1 MTDIPSP
8 QPAPLVIVFP
18 RGQLAE
24 ADKLTLREASVIAI
38 EADDPKAVQQLQLA
52 HHLNCQA
59 LTGDAIVRAALSAIA
74 GQPAESTGQYIT
86 AAGRAA
92 HSFVKALSN
101 SLEAE

>member
-24 ADKLTLREASVIAI
+24 TDKLTLREAGVIAI

-52 HHLNCQA
+52 HPLNCQA

-74 GQPAESTGQYIT
+74 GQSCETPTGQIT
-86 AAGRAA
+86 TAGRAS
-92 HSFVKALSN
+92 HSFVTLLSN
-101 SLEAE
+101 SLDD